1 MGEPDDLLNFVIE
14 AYATELEE
22 WMREH
27 GPLMMREEL
36 HLDPRLSR
44 VFILARWLCPRATRS
59 DIPHSRPTLKKSGQQ
74 TVDLQIVPLVT
85 NF

>member
-36 HLDPRLSR
+36 HLDPDSVESL
-44 VFILARWLCPRATRS
+44 FWLAGYVHALQDLTSLIRDR
-59 DIPHSRPTLKKSGQQ
+59 HSKSLGNKPW
-74 TVDLQIVPLVT
+74 TSKL
-85 NF
+85 FH